1 MVYTVFT
8 RIFAS
13 LCTLTLLIRYAPL
26 ANGAAREFWKQH
38 RGCGIP
44 GPAKDLI
51 TRMLWYDFTKRISIG
66 RIKKHKWYNMDSLN
80 AKDLAAELRK
90 LHRLMEI
97 KRRGDAEKQKQLQDS
112 IKRDLVRFIRC
123 VILSHSVF
131 LTLLESPI
139 CYETGYASILR
150 PETGHSPSLSV
161 TKWRN

>member
-1 MVYTVFT
+1 M
-8 RIFAS
+8 
-13 LCTLTLLIRYAPL
+13 

-51 TRMLWYDFTKRISIG
+51 TRMLWYDFTKRISIS
-66 RIKKHKWYNMDSLN
+66 RIKKHKWYNMESLN

-112 IKRDLVRFIRC
+112 IKRDLTRFIC
-123 VILSHSVF
+123 V
-131 LTLLESPI
+131 
-139 CYETGYASILR
+139 
-150 PETGHSPSLSV
+150 
-161 TKWRN
+161 